1 MKEEVSRYKYL
12 ESRAMSGEL
21 LYPYDFKESMS
32 IKAIIEVVE
41 QEKLTAETIDASQ
54 YSTKKITT
62 AGRVLAIRSIGKI
75 SFIRIESAGQ
85 SIQIICKAKCKDIFR
100 GDVIGVEGTIGYSMK
115 GELSVISSN
124 IRVLSPCLHIY
135 PTVHYGLKE
144 TELRYR
150 QRYLDLVLNKNS
162 LDRFV
167 VRNKI
172 ISFIR
177 RYLDSKDFMEVE
189 TPMMHL
195 IPGGAAAKPF
205 TTKLNEMNMDLSLRI
220 SPELHL
226 KTLLI
231 GGIPRVYEIGRQFRN
246 EGIDATH
253 NPEFTTC
260 EFYMSYA
267 DYNDVLEITE
277 EMLSNMVM
285 EIFGTKIIEYTV
297 HGNANAGEAEEEKTV
312 RIDFNTPF
320 KRVDI
325 LSELSKKV
333 GAEITGDLLETE
345 EGRVL
350 LDELC
355 RKNNIRCNNPRTTSR
370 LLDKLVGEYLE
381 SECNN
386 PTFLMNHPKI
396 MSPLAKEHR
405 TRKNVTER
413 FELFILG
420 KEVCNAYTELND
432 PFDQRR
438 RFEQQAKDKT
448 AGDDEAQEIDEDF
461 CTAMEYGL
469 PPAGGWGIGIDRL
482 VMMLTGAQNI
492 RDVLF
497 FPTMRPQ
504 PKQPAKGKEETAQKE
519 QK

>member
-1 MKEEVSRYKYL
+1 MTREENSRYKYL
-12 ESRAMSGEL
+12 ESRSKAGEL
-21 LYPYDFKESMS
+21 LYPYDFKETMS
-32 IKAIIEVVE
+32 IKEVLSFVE
-41 QEKLTAETIDASQ
+41 NNKIVPETPLNEGVLKDLVV
-54 YSTKKITT
+54 KT

-75 SFIRIESAGQ
+75 TFIKIESAGL
-85 SIQIICKAKCKDIFR
+85 SLQIIFKSKSKEIFR
-100 GDVIGVEGTIGYSMK
+100 GDIIGVEGTIGFSMK
-115 GELSVISSN
+115 GELSIVSTCV
-124 IRVLSPCLHIY
+124 RVLAPCLHIY
-135 PTVHYGLKE
+135 PTEHYGLKE

-150 QRYLDLVLNKNS
+150 QRYLDLVLNKTS
-162 LDRFV
+162 LNRFV
-167 VRNKI
+167 TRSKV
-172 ISFIR
+172 ISFVK

-189 TPMMHL
+189 TPMMHI

-205 TTKLNEMNMDLSLRI
+205 KTVLNEMDMELSLRI

-231 GGIPRVYEIGRQFRN
+231 GGIPRVYEMGRQFRN

-277 EMLSNMVM
+277 DMISSMVQ
-285 EIFGTKIIEYTV
+285 EIFGTKLIEYRVEGNDGTV
-297 HGNANAGEAEEEKTV
+297 KDV
-312 RIDFNTPF
+312 SIDFNTPF
-320 KRVDI
+320 KKIDI

-333 GAEITGDLLETE
+333 NIEITGEMLETDAGRDLL
-345 EGRVL
+345 
-350 LDELC
+350 DKLC
-355 RKNNIRCNNPRTTSR
+355 KENNIRCNNPRTTTR

-381 SECNN
+381 SDCNN

-405 TRKNVTER
+405 TQKNITER

-461 CTAMEYGL
+461 CTAMEYAL
-469 PPAGGWGIGIDRL
+469 PPAGGWGLGIDRL

-497 FPTMRPQ
+497 FPTMRP
-504 PKQPAKGKEETAQKE
+504 KKTTE
-519 QK
+519 